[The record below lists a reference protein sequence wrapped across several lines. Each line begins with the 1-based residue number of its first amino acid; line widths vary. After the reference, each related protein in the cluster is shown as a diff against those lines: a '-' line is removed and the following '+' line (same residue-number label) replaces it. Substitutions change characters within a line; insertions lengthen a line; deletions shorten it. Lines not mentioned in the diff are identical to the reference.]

1 MNDRQQA
8 DARLAEDIRLLGRLL
23 GETIR
28 RHEGEATFALIEEIR
43 KLAVASRRL
52 DDAASEARLAQVLD
66 GLTTQQTVLVVRA
79 FSYFSLLAN
88 IAEDRHHV
96 RRHRENRRAGMAP
109 LPSTLAGIV
118 AEAHAQG
125 SSAGHVASR
134 LAAIRVQPVLT
145 AHPTEVQRKSIL
157 DRQVAIADGLARL
170 DSADALPEEVE
181 RATLALRRL
190 IETLWQTRILRTVRL
205 GVRDEIENVLSYFH
219 YTFIGV
225 LPEMTAELEDALAAA
240 GASAS
245 SLPPLITVGSWVGGD
260 RDGNPFVT
268 ADMLEAAFRRQAETI
283 LEHYLAEVH
292 ALGAELPLADILVH
306 ATPELVALAAS
317 SPDHS
322 PHRAGEP
329 YRRALT
335 GIYARLV
342 ATAGREPALEPVETA
357 HPGNTEATVSAS
369 SRTR

>member
-1 MNDRQQA
+1 MAPWSHNAGRYDPPMNDRQQA

-28 RHEGEATFALIEEIR
+28 RHEGEATFDMIEEIR
-43 KLAVASRRL
+43 QLAVASRRL

-96 RRHRENRRAGMAP
+96 RRQRENRRAGMAP
-109 LPSTLAGIV
+109 LPSTLAGVV
-118 AEAHAQG
+118 ADARAQG
-125 SSAGHVASR
+125 ASTEQVAAR
-134 LAAIRVQPVLT
+134 LGTIRVQPVLT

-157 DRQVAIADGLARL
+157 DRQIAIADGLARL
-170 DSADALPEEVE
+170 DSADALPEDIE

-190 IETLWQTRILRTVRL
+190 IDTLWQTRILRTVRL

-219 YTFIGV
+219 YTFIDV

-240 GASAS
+240 GVEAPN
-245 SLPPLITVGSWVGGD
+245 LPPLISVGSWVGGD

-268 ADMLEAAFRRQAETI
+268 ADML
-283 LEHYLAEVH
+283 
-292 ALGAELPLADILVH
+292 
-306 ATPELVALAAS
+306 
-317 SPDHS
+317 
-322 PHRAGEP
+322 
-329 YRRALT
+329 
-335 GIYARLV
+335 
-342 ATAGREPALEPVETA
+342 
-357 HPGNTEATVSAS
+357 
-369 SRTR
+369 